1 MTRSPKPNLLP
12 RRAVARVF
20 ARLSGV
26 ALMATVLGFA
36 ANGVQAQSPNED
48 RARMQAERQM
58 ARERLREERRANR
71 PPPQQQL
78 SPEERQQLRRD
89 IRNHGRDVYGQPPG
103 R

>member
-1 MTRSPKPNLLP
+1 MTQAPKPNLLP
-12 RRAVARVF
+12 RRAVGRVF
-20 ARLSGV
+20 VRACSV
-26 ALMATVLGFA
+26 ALFAILGFA
-36 ANGVQAQSPNED
+36 VSGVQAQPRNED

-58 ARERLREERRANR
+58 ARERMREERRVNR
-71 PPPQQQL
+71 PPPQQL

>member
-1 MTRSPKPNLLP
+1 MSVALI
-12 RRAVARVF
+12 AVLAF
-20 ARLSGV
+20 AASGV
-26 ALMATVLGFA
+26 HA
-36 ANGVQAQSPNED
+36 QARNED

-58 ARERLREERRANR
+58 ARERIREERRVNR
-71 PPPQQQL
+71 PPPL